1 MTFCQWASGFAVLT
15 VGTSCL
21 FLQGCASSRPQ
32 SFVNSFLPATP
43 LPADTLADAP
53 VDLPPTSTK
62 PNLYIAEMPN
72 LVPKGQ
78 LEIERLL
85 EKAEERFE
93 AGKRAYH
100 DGDTAG
106 ARREFDRAID
116 VMLSAPEDLPER
128 HQLETRLDEMV
139 DAIYRFDLDHLGAGD
154 AKDAIVYDKSPLET
168 MLGLTFPIDPK
179 LKPIVKEEIQATVS
193 QLPLEENDT
202 VLSYINFFST
212 ERGRKI
218 LLYGMRR
225 AGRYK
230 PLIQRIL
237 DEEGVPQELMSL
249 AQAESAFMPRAVSN
263 KRATGMWQFMA
274 YTGSEYGLRA
284 DGSYDER
291 LDPEKST
298 RAAARHL
305 RDLYNT
311 FGDWYLAMAAYNCG
325 PNCVDHAVQRTG
337 YADFWELSARRALP
351 QQTMNYVPL
360 ILAMTVMSK
369 NPKDYGLENIDA
381 DRPLEYDTFTVSAP
395 TSIDLIADAADRPAS
410 ELRELNPALLKTVA
424 PAGFQVHV
432 PKGTSNAVVAAI
444 DNIPEVHRGS
454 WRLHR
459 VEIGETLTTIAKR
472 FSASAESIASANNRT
487 VEAPEAG
494 DLLVIPSA
502 PAYERVAAKKASLRY
517 RVAST
522 KRPSKLVASSHVTP
536 HTLNHRAAPH
546 VVKTAALIRK
556 PLQ

>member
-1 MTFCQWASGFAVLT
+1 
-15 VGTSCL
+15 
-21 FLQGCASSRPQ
+21 
-32 SFVNSFLPATP
+32 
-43 LPADTLADAP
+43 
-53 VDLPPTSTK
+53 
-62 PNLYIAEMPN
+62 MPN
-72 LVPKGQ
+72 LVPREQ
-78 LEIERLL
+78 PEIERIL

-93 AGKRAYH
+93 AGKRAFQA
-100 DGDTAG
+100 GDAEE
-106 ARREFDRAID
+106 ARRQFDHALD
-116 VMLSAPEDLPER
+116 TMLSAPEDLPER
-128 HQLETRLDEMV
+128 RRLETRLDEMV

-154 AKDAIVYDKSPLET
+154 PKEAVVYDRSPLET

-179 LKPIVKEEIQATVS
+179 LKPKVKEEIQATVS

-212 ERGRKI
+212 ERGRKV
-218 LLYGMRR
+218 LLYGLRR

-263 KRATGMWQFMA
+263 KKATGMWQFMA

-284 DGSYDER
+284 DGNFDER

-325 PNCVDHAVQRTG
+325 PYCVDHAVQRTG

-360 ILAMTVMSK
+360 IVAMTVMSK

-381 DRPLEYDTFTVSAP
+381 DRPLEYDTFSVTAP
-395 TSIDLIADAADRPAS
+395 TSIDLIADAADRAVS
-410 ELRELNPALLKTVA
+410 EVRELNPALLKSVV

-432 PKGTSNAVVAAI
+432 PKGTSSSVVAAI
-444 DNIPEVHRGS
+444 DTIPENRRTS

-459 VEIGETLTTIAKR
+459 VELGETLTVIAKR
-472 FSASAESIASANNRT
+472 FSASADAIASANNRT

-494 DLLVIPSA
+494 DLLVIPAA
-502 PAYERVAAKKASLRY
+502 PVYQRVAAKRAPARY
-517 RVAST
+517 HVAAV
-522 KRPSKLVASSHVTP
+522 KRSGKLVASSH
-536 HTLNHRAAPH
+536 TLNHRAGPR